1 MEYKDFEF
9 YDTNC
14 VGVTGV
20 VENGRLVSFE
30 LTDESWE
37 ELGKKYDNIFF
48 GDNRLN
54 IFQNGKIT
62 ISEIS
67 YSNYNESWQED
78 VIKELDTDI
87 IKDVDDMLKNDPIYV
102 LDSIIVSYKGLIEKM
117 EEK

>member
-20 VENGRLVSFE
+20 TENGRLISFE

-48 GDNRLN
+48 GDHRLN
-54 IFQNGKIT
+54 VFQNGKVT
-62 ISEIS
+62 ISEIYRS
-67 YSNYNESWQED
+67 NESWQED
-78 VIKELDTDI
+78 VVKELDDDI
-87 IKDVDDMLKNDPIYV
+87 IKDVDVMLNNDPVYV
-102 LDSIIVSYKGLIEKM
+102 LDSIIVSYKGLIKKM
-117 EEK
+117 EDK